1 MNLPFLIPGLPGC
14 HSAIPNILIQVCI
27 FLLWI
32 NSFPQARV
40 AFFFISVIKNTYL
53 FIFKPVMW
61 SAGSQFSD
69 QGLNLCSLDREQ
81 GVLTTG
87 QPGKSL
93 KFLCKI
99 QLRDHYC
106 ATDILDWMA
115 VCSVHWTMF
124 IPILPLTYQIPA
136 GPLPSTQSWHQ
147 KHLLEGKLPKVRTT
161 VLDHMFVFPCSL
173 SHGYQIASEFNLIQL
188 LLLAL

>member
-1 MNLPFLIPGLPGC
+1 MGYCLIIFPGC
-14 HSAIPNILIQVCI
+14 HSAIPNILIHVCI

-32 NSFPQARV
+32 KSFPQARV
-40 AFFFISVIKNTYL
+40 VFFFISVIKNTYL

-61 SAGSQFSD
+61 NAGSQFSD
-69 QGLNLCSLDREQ
+69 QGLSLCSLDREQ

-87 QPGKSL
+87 QPEKSL
-93 KFLCKI
+93 KFLFKI

-124 IPILPLTYQIPA
+124 IPIPASYLLDTSRTLTFLPVVASKTPP
-136 GPLPSTQSWHQ
+136 G
-147 KHLLEGKLPKVRTT
+147 GKIT
-161 VLDHMFVFPCSL
+161 
-173 SHGYQIASEFNLIQL
+173 
-188 LLLAL
+188 